1 MRVLV
6 VGAGALG
13 GYFGGRLAEAGR
25 DVTFLVRPHRAEQ
38 IARHGLRIESVHGD
52 ADLRPRTVLA
62 GAVGGPYDLVL
73 LAVKAY
79 ALDTAMDDLA
89 PAVGPA
95 TAVLPVL
102 NGMRHLD
109 ALGARFGP
117 DRILGGVAQI
127 PATLGPEGQVR
138 HLGRVHDLAFGEAAG
153 GDSAR
158 VRAVAALCGGA
169 GFDAR
174 ASGLIAQEMWE
185 KWAMLA
191 ALAGMTCLMRA
202 SVGDI
207 LAAPGGR
214 EAMLAAFAEAGRW
227 PRPRGTSRARPP
239 WRGRWACSRRARRSP
254 PPCCATSRATAPRRA
269 STCWATWR
277 NGRSAW
283 ACRRP
288 SSGSRAATSPPT
300 PPAGSGRVKR
310 RGGNAPSIHPHH
322 ELAEIRALQQ
332 ADEGPRRARS
342 PSTTSS
348 RHFTRPSRI
357 QPSISA
363 RNRP

>member
-38 IARHGLRIESVHGD
+38 IARHGLRIESAHGD

-79 ALDTAMDDLA
+79 ALDAAMDDLA

-109 ALGARFGP
+109 ALGARFGA

-153 GDSAR
+153 GGSAR

-174 ASGLIAQEMWE
+174 ASERIAQEMWE

-214 EAMLAAFAEAGRW
+214 EALLALHGECRAVAEAAGHA
-227 PRPRGTSRARPP
+227 PRPAAVESAAAMLTQEGSPLTASMLRDIERGAPAEGEHVLGDMAERAERMGVPTP
-239 WRGRWACSRRARRSP
+239 VLRLARCHVAAYAARGARE
-254 PPCCATSRATAPRRA
+254 
-269 STCWATWR
+269 
-277 NGRSAW
+277 
-283 ACRRP
+283 
-288 SSGSRAATSPPT
+288 RAA
-300 PPAGSGRVKR
+300 R
-310 RGGNAPSIHPHH
+310 
-322 ELAEIRALQQ
+322 
-332 ADEGPRRARS
+332 
-342 PSTTSS
+342 
-348 RHFTRPSRI
+348 
-357 QPSISA
+357 
-363 RNRP
+363 